1 MNDASLQRLNDTI
14 RDVPDFPKP
23 GILFKDI
30 TPVLADPEVFCI
42 ALDAMQE
49 KVADQK
55 IDKII
60 GIDAR
65 GFIFGA
71 ALADRMKVGFVP
83 LRKKGKLPYKSHE
96 VSYSLEYGEATIE
109 IHEDAVEPG
118 ERVYL
123 VDDLLATGGTAAAAI
138 DLIGRLKG
146 DLVAVS
152 FLVELAFLN
161 GREKMKT
168 AAPVHSILTY

>member
-1 MNDASLQRLNDTI
+1 MNDAFLQRLNDTI

-49 KVADQK
+49 TVADQK

-71 ALADRMKVGFVP
+71 ALADRMKAGFVP

-168 AAPVHSILTY
+168 SAPVHSILTY